1 MQSLKNNIFKALPDE
16 QLFDEL
22 NLENIHALNEQ
33 IKENREEGLKSLVIM
48 DDVQRA
54 LKDNNVVKVFKEM
67 VANQRHLNCSFIILL
82 QNYFALDNKNA
93 GIISDAAAGALYAT
107 GFGAPLAT
115 AVLAAGNTAG
125 QVGGKVK
132 RAGQDAQQ
140 GLNNL
145 SNQVNKQSNLLSQKG
160 LQAVASTKQQ
170 VINGANNAVAQANQ
184 TANNLKQGAINSAN
198 NALASAGAGF
208 AVV

>member
-1 MQSLKNNIFKALPDE
+1 MVNIFKKISRGA
-16 QLFDEL
+16 
-22 NLENIHALNEQ
+22 
-33 IKENREEGLKSLVIM
+33 
-48 DDVQRA
+48 
-54 LKDNNVVKVFKEM
+54 NNVFKKIDNGASTFFKKT
-67 VANQRHLNCSFIILL
+67 VPDIANKAGS
-82 QNYFALDNKNA
+82 ALSNVGDQIAGAAKQTGNFLEKNA

-115 AVLAAGNTAG
+115 AVLAAGNTAQ